1 MIDLKNIKFSYDNK
15 EVFEDLNLEIR
26 KEDFSFLVGESGIG
40 KSTLLKLMYFD
51 LFPKSGY
58 VKFDTYD
65 SMTIDKKEIPLLRRK
80 IGIVFQDFKLLN
92 DRNVFE
98 NIATPLYIALNKK
111 EAVKNKVYDIASQL
125 GLINYLKEMPYD
137 LSGGEQQRV
146 AIARAI
152 VNDPIFLIADEP
164 TGNLDP
170 FISNEIIKLLID
182 INVKGTTV
190 LVATHNFE
198 IVKRFSDKRIL
209 QIKDKKVFDVRVKV

>member
-1 MIDLKNIKFSYDNK
+1 MIEIKNLRFSYDTK
-15 EVFEDLNLEIR
+15 EVFEDLNLEIA
-26 KEDFSFLVGESGIG
+26 KSDFVFLVGESGIG
-40 KSTLLKLMYFD
+40 KTTLLKLLYFD
-51 LFPKSGY
+51 LLSKSGY
-58 VKFDTYD
+58 VKFEEYD
-65 SMTIDKKEIPLLRRK
+65 STNIDKKEIPQLRRK

-98 NIATPLYIALNKK
+98 NIATPLYITVNRK
-111 EAVKNKVYDIASQL
+111 EAVKKRVYDIASKL

-146 AIARAI
+146 AIARAVI
-152 VNDPIFLIADEP
+152 NDPILLIADEP

-182 INVKGTTV
+182 INVQGTTV

-198 IVKRFSDKRIL
+198 IVKRFSDRRIL
-209 QIKDKKVFDVRVKV
+209 QIKDKKVFDVRVKI

>member
-1 MIDLKNIKFSYDNK
+1 MIEFKNVKFSYENK
-15 EVFEDLNLEIR
+15 EVFDDLNLEIM
-26 KEDFSFLVGESGIG
+26 KEDFCFLVGESGIG
-40 KSTLLKLMYFD
+40 KSTLLKLLYFD
-51 LFPKSGY
+51 LLPKSGY
-58 VKFDTYD
+58 VKFNIYD
-65 SMTIDKKEIPLLRRK
+65 SNTIDKKEIPELRRK

-98 NIATPLYIALNKK
+98 NIATPLYITLNKK
-111 EAVKNKVYDIASQL
+111 ESIKKKVYDIASKL

-152 VNDPIFLIADEP
+152 VNDPILLIADEP

-182 INVKGTTV
+182 INIQGTTV

-209 QIKDKKVFDVRVKV
+209 QIKDGKVFDVRVKV

>member
-1 MIDLKNIKFSYDNK
+1 MIRLNNLKFSYDTK
-15 EVFEDLNLEIR
+15 EVFDDLNVEIR
-26 KEDFSFLVGESGIG
+26 KDDFTFLVGESGIG
-40 KSTLLKLMYFD
+40 KSTLLKLLYFE
-51 LFPKSGY
+51 LLPKSGY
-58 VKFDTYD
+58 VKFEEFD
-65 SMTIDKKEIPLLRRK
+65 SATLDKKEIPLIRRR

-98 NIATPLYIALNKK
+98 NIATPLYITSNKK
-111 EAVKNKVYDIASQL
+111 EAVKKKVYDIASKL

-146 AIARAI
+146 AIGRAV
-152 VNDPIFLIADEP
+152 VNEPVLLIADEP

-182 INVKGTTV
+182 INIQGTTV
-190 LVATHNFE
+190 IVATHNFE

-209 QIKDKKVFDVRVKV
+209 QIKDKKVFDVRIKI